1 MTNSFLTTNVVENSF
16 VAVVVVV
23 AVVVAVVVVVVV
35 VAQGR
40 CHDDTS
46 CHNTYG

>member
-1 MTNSFLTTNVVENSF
+1 MTNVGEIGF
-16 VAVVVVV
+16 VPDVVVV
-23 AVVVAVVVVVVV
+23 AVVVAVVV